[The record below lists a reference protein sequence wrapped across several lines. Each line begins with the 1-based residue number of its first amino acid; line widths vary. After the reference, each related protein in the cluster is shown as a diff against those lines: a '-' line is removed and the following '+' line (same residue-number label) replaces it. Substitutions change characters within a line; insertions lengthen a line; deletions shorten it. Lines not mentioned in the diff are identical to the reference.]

1 MAKAPPPEVEAYL
14 SLLRAYEAAQEQVI
28 AILKGSALSGPT
40 YNVLRILRGARP
52 EGLRCGTISERMVTR
67 VPDVT
72 RLVDRLEGLGLV
84 RRERAEG
91 DRRVVE
97 VSITKRGL
105 EVLAGLDEPLLAA
118 HRRQFGGLGRA
129 EITQLRRLLEK
140 LGGKR

>member
-1 MAKAPPPEVEAYL
+1 M
-14 SLLRAYEAAQEQVI
+14 RAHEAAQEQVI
-28 AILKGSALSGPT
+28 PILKRVGLSGPT

-52 EGLRCGTISERMVTR
+52 KGLRCGTISERMVTR

-72 RLVDRLEGLGLV
+72 RLVDRLEGLGFV

-105 EVLAGLDEPLLAA
+105 EVLAELDEPLVDA
-118 HRRQFGGLGRA
+118 HRRQFGSLARA
-129 EITQLRRLLEK
+129 EIAQLRRLLDK
-140 LGGKR
+140 LSGER

>member
-14 SLLRAYEAAQEQVI
+14 SLLRAHEVVQEQVI
-28 AILKGSALSGPT
+28 SVLKRAGLSGPT

-52 EGLRCGTISERMVTR
+52 DGLRCGTISERMVTR

-72 RLVDRLEGLGLV
+72 RLVDRLEGLGFV

-91 DRRVVE
+91 DRRVVA

-105 EVLAGLDEPLLAA
+105 DVLAELD
-118 HRRQFGGLGRA
+118 
-129 EITQLRRLLEK
+129 
-140 LGGKR
+140 